1 MTFKTKCPNC
11 RHNFGRACSQALR
24 FGQDVF
30 LEGKDFCFYHMF
42 ETNFSEHSKIWG
54 AQKHLGITASEFH
67 SCLRARAG
75 PSPEGLLLG
84 AFMFLQGG

>member
-1 MTFKTKCPNC
+1 
-11 RHNFGRACSQALR
+11 
-24 FGQDVF
+24 
-30 LEGKDFCFYHMF
+30 MF